1 MSFFEEL
8 KRRNVVRVGI
18 AYTVT
23 AWLLLQL
30 ADIVFDNVPAPD
42 WAMQTIMLM
51 LAGGLPIAL
60 IFAWAFEMTP
70 EGLKKEKDVDRTQSI
85 TPQTGRKLDR
95 AIIVI
100 LVLALGYFI
109 WDKIAPV
116 SETADSQVVSQE
128 SAATGADTLPE
139 NEPGSDSPGIPEKS
153 IAVLPFVN
161 MSSDEDQ
168 EYFSDGISE
177 ELLNVLAK
185 YPGVQVAARTS
196 SFQFKGQNRDIG
208 EIARLLKVRHVL
220 EGSVRKAGNKV
231 RITAQ

>member
-100 LVLALGYFI
+100 LVLALGYF
-109 WDKIAPV
+109 PV
-116 SETADSQVVSQE
+116 FCGGGVIYGLLQRRCSCGFDS
-128 SAATGADTLPE
+128 LP
-139 NEPGSDSPGIPEKS
+139 
-153 IAVLPFVN
+153 VLWVGRF
-161 MSSDEDQ
+161 
-168 EYFSDGISE
+168 
-177 ELLNVLAK
+177 
-185 YPGVQVAARTS
+185 
-196 SFQFKGQNRDIG
+196 
-208 EIARLLKVRHVL
+208 
-220 EGSVRKAGNKV
+220 
-231 RITAQ
+231 